1 MLEDTYGYTPRQKA
15 FEMADVYGIGYD
27 EERASRRKIRF
38 GAIGVGGVAQSK
50 YFPAVTRLRA
60 IWEPLEITA
69 FADPV
74 GRQAN
79 KVREIFG
86 GRWYADHHDML
97 KDEELDGVLVLS
109 PDALHAEHTLAA
121 LESGRH
127 VLVEKPI
134 ARSLADSARM
144 CCVAA
149 QRGLTLMTV
158 ANKRFS
164 PPYRR
169 AKHFVDAGPVS
180 NPSLFAGKFNLG
192 YDYVD
197 LFEDGTIH
205 MFDLAR
211 FLMGDVVRLHA
222 AGDARCAAAT
232 LEFASGAIG
241 SLHTTSSALSFKP
254 WERVEVYGKHAWLAV
269 EDQSELWLYD
279 GEESPAKSWR
289 PVVPNTLL
297 FDEEFGG
304 YMGLVENFAQAIR
317 GEEQPAVTGWDGH
330 RALEL
335 SMAMHLSIARR
346 EALAL
351 PLSAEETGVAG
362 G

>member
-1 MLEDTYGYTPRQKA
+1 MLEDTYGHTPRQKA
-15 FEMADVYGIGYD
+15 FQMRDVYGIGYD
-27 EERASRRKIRF
+27 EERGSRRKIRL
-38 GAIGVGGVAQSK
+38 GAIGAGGVAQSK
-50 YFPAVTRLRA
+50 YFPAVARLRA
-60 IWEPLEITA
+60 IWEPVEITA
-69 FADPV
+69 FAEPV

-86 GRWYADHHDML
+86 GRCYSDPDDML
-97 KDEELDGVLVLS
+97 KNEELDGVLVLS
-109 PDALHAEHTLAA
+109 PAALHAEHTLAA

-134 ARSLADSARM
+134 ARSLADSLQM
-144 CCVAA
+144 CWAA
-149 QRGLTLMTV
+149 AERSLTLMTV

-169 AKHFVDAGPVS
+169 AKQFVDAGPVS

-211 FLMGDVVRLHA
+211 FLMGDVVRIHA
-222 AGDARCAAAT
+222 VGDASCAAAT
-232 LEFASGAIG
+232 LEFASGAVG

-279 GEESPAKSWR
+279 GEESPARSWR
-289 PVVPNTLL
+289 PVLANTLL

-317 GEEQPAVTGWDGH
+317 GAERPAVTGWDGH

-335 SMAMHLSIARR
+335 GAAMRLSIARR
-346 EALAL
+346 EAVAL
-351 PLSAEETGVAG
+351 PLSIEETRVAG